1 MPTLL
6 LVEDNP
12 DIRRL
17 VDRALKGAG
26 YDVTSTPDGKAA
38 LRLLETTTFDIV
50 LTDIVM
56 PEMDGLE
63 LIRAVRKS
71 NKATRIIGM
80 SGGGR
85 GSSENYLTLAEN
97 FGAESTLQK
106 PFTIEELLAKVGGPA
121 TP

>member
-1 MPTLL
+1 
-6 LVEDNP
+6 VQ
-12 DIRRL
+12 
-17 VDRALKGAG
+17 RALRGVG
-26 YDVTSTPDGKAA
+26 HEVTHAPNGKAA
-38 LRLLETTTFDIV
+38 LRILETTTFDVV

-63 LIRAVRKS
+63 LIRSLRKAK
-71 NKATRIIGM
+71 KATRIIGM

-85 GSSENYLTLAEN
+85 GSSEDYLTLAAN

-106 PFTIEELLAKVGGPA
+106 PFTVEELLAKVGPPT